1 MIVSQL
7 KSSVSKISGSG
18 RKKVRVPWLR
28 FQRRIETAV
37 RLGGS
42 AALLDR
48 SLRRAADVLLEVT
61 LAVAQDLD
69 PHLGAQ
75 RVHHARADAVE
86 AAGDLVAAPAELAAG
101 VELGHD
107 HLERALPGPVPV
119 DRDAAPVVDHL
130 ERAVRVDGH
139 VDPGRLV
146 GHRLVDAVVDDLPD
160 ELMQAAAIGRA
171 DVHAR
176 AHAHGLEALENL
188 DVLGGVAR
196 RRFAACPRRSL
207 DGHADGSSSWS
218 GVDRDRGIGGRFAA
232 RAAGDDRVEPV
243 ELLVGVEVDDEPAA
257 APRAHDADL
266 GGEQAAQLR
275 LEVLEVVAERRRAGG
290 RLGAPAANELL
301 RLANREL
308 ALEHDCQDRALELR
322 AP

>member
-1 MIVSQL
+1 M
-7 KSSVSKISGSG
+7 G
-18 RKKVRVPWLR
+18 RTVQHVAAAVQVPDEARHAALEEEVLLRVGALVGEADPQALVEVGRFAQAGADRLPAEVERLEDLRVRSEEGARPVVALP
-28 FQRRIETAV
+28 RRIETAV

-48 SLRRAADVLLEVT
+48 SLRRASDELLVVT

-75 RVHHARADAVE
+75 GVHDARADAVE
-86 AAGDLVAAPAELAAG
+86 AAGDLVATPAELTAG

-107 HLERALPGPVPV
+107 HLECALPGPVPV

-130 ERAVRVDGH
+130 ERSVRVDDH

-160 ELMQAAAIGRA
+160 EVMQAAAIGRA

-176 AHAHGLEALENL
+176 AQAHRLEALENL

-196 RRFAACPRRSL
+196 RRLAACPRCSL

-218 GVDRDRGIGGRFAA
+218 GVTGIAA
-232 RAAGDDRVEPV
+232 SADGSPF
-243 ELLVGVEVDDEPAA
+243 
-257 APRAHDADL
+257 APRVMI
-266 GGEQAAQLR
+266 E
-275 LEVLEVVAERRRAGG
+275 
-290 RLGAPAANELL
+290 
-301 RLANREL
+301 
-308 ALEHDCQDRALELR
+308 
-322 AP
+322 